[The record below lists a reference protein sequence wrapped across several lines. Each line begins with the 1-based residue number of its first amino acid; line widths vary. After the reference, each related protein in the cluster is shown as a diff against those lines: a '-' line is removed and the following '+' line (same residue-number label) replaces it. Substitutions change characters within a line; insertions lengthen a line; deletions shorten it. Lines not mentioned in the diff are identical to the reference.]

1 MKVWWIVFLTLVSG
15 SDFWVASQSFMSIF
29 MRARLALIFL
39 KLSPLESMSLFRTS
53 TLTTSG
59 WFDRNLLTLLVCR
72 FVFVDLLLSLFT
84 HTSVVRFALSQ
95 PLLHILRL
103 AQEFLDHLPIRIL
116 FQIVINEPCLKVN
129 RDILLLGNL
138 QELRKTVQ
146 HVFLYN
152 YFNQKL

>member
-1 MKVWWIVFLTLVSG
+1 
-15 SDFWVASQSFMSIF
+15 MSIF
-29 MRARLALIFL
+29 MRARLAFIFL
-39 KLSPLESMSLFRTS
+39 KFSPLESISLFRTS

-84 HTSVVRFALSQ
+84 HTSVVCLALSQ

-103 AQEFLDHLPIRIL
+103 AQEFLDHFPIRIL
-116 FQIVINEPCLKVN
+116 FQIVINEPRLKVN
-129 RDILLLGNL
+129 CDILFLCHF
-138 QELRKTVQ
+138 QELWKTVQ

-152 YFNQKL
+152 YFNMKL